1 MNWKIVQ
8 STEKPQEIDTT
19 SSKTVNYVRKN
30 VHTIEIDGAEIYEY
44 EELEVSKD
52 VWLLYQELEQAK
64 ADIDYLNMIT
74 EDL

>member
-19 SSKTVNYVRKN
+19 SSKVVNYVRRN
-30 VHTIEIDGAEIYEY
+30 IHTIDIDGTESYEY
-44 EELEVSKD
+44 EELEVGKD

>member
-8 STEKPQEIDTT
+8 STERPHEIDTT
-19 SSKTVNYVRKN
+19 SSKVVNYVRRN
-30 VHTIEIDGAEIYEY
+30 IHTIEIDGEEIYEY
-44 EELEVSKD
+44 EELEVGKD

>member
-8 STEKPQEIDTT
+8 STERPHETDTT
-19 SSKTVNYVRKN
+19 SSKVVNYVRRN
-30 VHTIEIDGAEIYEY
+30 IHTIEIDGTEFYEY

>member
-1 MNWKIVQ
+1 MNWKMVQ

-30 VHTIEIDGAEIYEY
+30 VHTIEIGGAEFYEY
-44 EELEVSKD
+44 EELEVGKD

>member
-8 STEKPQEIDTT
+8 STERPHEIDTT
-19 SSKTVNYVRKN
+19 SSKAVNYVRRN
-30 VHTIEIDGAEIYEY
+30 IHTIEIDGAEIYEY
-44 EELEVSKD
+44 EELEVGKD

>member
-19 SSKTVNYVRKN
+19 SSKVVNYVRRN
-30 VHTIEIDGAEIYEY
+30 IHTIDIDGTEIYEY